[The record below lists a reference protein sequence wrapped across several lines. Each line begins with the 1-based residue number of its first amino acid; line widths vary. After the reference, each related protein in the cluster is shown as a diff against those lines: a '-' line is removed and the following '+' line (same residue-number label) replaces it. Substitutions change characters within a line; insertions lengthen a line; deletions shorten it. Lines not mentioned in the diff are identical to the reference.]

1 MVVMIL
7 GVFLEWSALIT
18 QLLPVEQPAETALP
32 DTLEMDRSV
41 MVCVQLPI
49 SLEYIKL
56 FKQICIHNYVLC

>member
-18 QLLPVEQPAETALP
+18 QLLPVEQPVETALL

-49 SLEYIKL
+49 T
-56 FKQICIHNYVLC
+56 